1 MSRIRRRPRS
11 RGQALAEFA
20 LTLPIFLIL
29 VFGMLDVGRAVY
41 TYNTLTN
48 AAREGARFAIVN
60 QDETS
65 IADRTRQIAVG
76 VGVDMTD
83 PNLVAFYKKGPA
95 EDVET
100 NAACD
105 GSTASP
111 ITVGCVV
118 VVKPRTTWQAITP
131 LIGGLIGPITMQA
144 RSELPIEFVCP
155 DATNAAIAT
164 AASCPKQ
171 L

>member
-1 MSRIRRRPRS
+1 MTLVGQLDRS

-20 LTLPIFLIL
+20 LALPVFLIL

-65 IADRTRQIAVG
+65 IADRTSRIAVG
-76 VGVDMTD
+76 VGIDTTD
-83 PNLVAFYKKGPA
+83 PDLVAFYKKGPGQ
-95 EDVET
+95 DVET
-100 NAACD
+100 NDECD
-105 GSTASP
+105 GSTTAP
-111 ITVGCVV
+111 ISVACVV
-118 VVKPRTTWQAITP
+118 VVKPSTTWQAITP
-131 LIGGLIGPITMQA
+131 LIGALLGPLTMEA

-155 DATNAAIAT
+155 DATNPAIAT

>member
-1 MSRIRRRPRS
+1 MSAHLRRRS

-20 LTLPIFLIL
+20 LALPVFLIL
-29 VFGMLDVGRAVY
+29 VFGMFDVGRAVY

-65 IADRTRQIAVG
+65 IAERARSIAVG
-76 VGVDMTD
+76 VGIDTSD
-83 PNLVAFYKKGPA
+83 PNLVAFYKKGPNA
-95 EDVET
+95 DVET
-100 NAACD
+100 NAQCD
-105 GSTASP
+105 GSTAAP
-111 ITVGCVV
+111 ISVACVV
-118 VVKPRTTWQAITP
+118 VVKPSATWQAMTP
-131 LIGGLIGPITMQA
+131 LIGALIGPITMQA

-155 DATNAAIAT
+155 DASNPAIAT